1 MDEDTVTE
9 LNNFLDFDS
18 AKKETILNN
27 LINDNILK
35 ITKNNVI
42 ITDDIYKDTNIDKW
56 CDNLPILNGG
66 KIFMNKLIK
75 NPINDINLLKLRQNT
90 YIPNELD
97 IEILKDYE
105 NDVLWVF
112 KIASEITDN
121 SAINIL
127 FPSTFIINYINY
139 IEPILDF
146 YHLYKIF
153 LIPLTS
159 ILYPISTFLAPYY
172 YLNQYMKLNISF
184 QQYFNIFIEILKFS
198 IQTTGN
204 IKADLIKFIT
214 LFLYVAIYLY
224 NMYQTYEMASLL
236 YDIKYKLHG
245 KMEGLINFVNH
256 SKYILSSVSD
266 KIIEPY
272 FNLEFF
278 KGDIQISNCMS
289 DIYRLWKDDG
299 YLKNNIISMIKSI
312 YAIDAINSICNLKNN
327 YNDKWSIC
335 NYETD
340 KTVILDAKN
349 PLLSN
354 SKIKQVENPVN
365 LSKNIIITGPN
376 AGGKTTYV
384 KTILTNIILSHTFG
398 ICYSIKSDIV
408 LYDTI
413 YSFMRLTDI
422 LGSKS
427 YFEVEAEYCS
437 KMIKEANQLY
447 KNNKKGLFLMDE
459 PMHSTPPIEGMSTA
473 YAVAEHLSKL
483 DGIYLIIT
491 THFHKLIILEE
502 LYPDKFINISV
513 DAIKKEIGFYFP
525 YKIKKGHSYQ
535 CIAIELLNSKDF
547 PSNVIQ
553 SAINMKN
560 KICGEII
567 K

>member
-1 MDEDTVTE
+1 MDEDIVNE
-9 LNNFLDFDS
+9 LNNFLDFDI
-18 AKKETILNN
+18 AKKEVILNN
-27 LINDNILK
+27 LIKDDVIKNTKHKVK
-35 ITKNNVI
+35 ITE
-42 ITDDIYKDTNIDKW
+42 DIYKDTNIDKW
-56 CDNLPILNGG
+56 SEELPILNGS
-66 KIFMNKLIK
+66 KILMNKLIK
-75 NPINDINLLKLRQNT
+75 NPINDKKSLKSRQNVN
-90 YIPNELD
+90 ISCQLD
-97 IEILKDYE
+97 IELLKEHE

-112 KIASEITDN
+112 KIAEEITDN

-139 IEPILDF
+139 IEPVLDF
-146 YHLYKIF
+146 YHIYKIY
-153 LIPLTS
+153 LIPITS
-159 ILYPISTFLAPYY
+159 ILYPVSTFFAPYY

-184 QQYFNIFIEILKFS
+184 QQYINIFIEIIKFS
-198 IQTTGN
+198 FQTTGN

-214 LFLYVAIYLY
+214 IFLYVAVYLY
-224 NMYQTYEMASLL
+224 NMYQTYEMAVLL
-236 YDIKYKLHG
+236 YDIKHKLHQ
-245 KMEGLINFVNH
+245 KMEGLISFVNH
-256 SKYILSSVSD
+256 SKYVLSSVSD
-266 KIIEPY
+266 KIIEPF
-272 FNLEFF
+272 FNIEFF
-278 KGDIQISNCMS
+278 KGEIDIRNSMT
-289 DIYRLWKDDG
+289 DIYRLWKDDSS
-299 YLKNNIISMIKSI
+299 LKNNIILMLKNI
-312 YAIDAINSICNLKNN
+312 YAIDVIDSICKLKNDSYDDN
-327 YNDKWSIC
+327 WSIC

-340 KTVILDAKN
+340 KTIILDAKN
-349 PLLSN
+349 PLLLKNTNQIS
-354 SKIKQVENPVN
+354 NPVN

-384 KTILTNIILSHTFG
+384 KTILANVILSHTFG
-398 ICYSIKSDIV
+398 ICYSVKSDIV

-437 KMIKEANQLY
+437 KMIKEADILN

-473 YAVAEHLSKL
+473 YAVAEYLSKL
-483 DGIYLIIT
+483 NGITLLIT
-491 THFHKLIILEE
+491 THFHKLVILEE

-513 DAIKKEIGFYFP
+513 DAIKKDNGFYFP

-547 PSNVIQ
+547 PDNIIE

-560 KICGEII
+560 KICDEII

>member
-1 MDEDTVTE
+1 MDEDIINE
-9 LNNFLDFDS
+9 LNNFLDFDI
-18 AKKETILNN
+18 AKKDVILTN
-27 LINDNILK
+27 LIKDDIIK
-35 ITKNNVI
+35 SKSDKVE

-56 CDNLPILNGG
+56 SETLPILHGS

-75 NPINDINLLKLRQNT
+75 NPIKNKELLELRQNVNI
-90 YIPNELD
+90 YQDLD
-97 IEILKDYE
+97 IELLKEHE

-112 KIASEITDN
+112 KIAAEINDN

-139 IEPILDF
+139 IEPLLNF
-146 YHLYKIF
+146 YHLYKIV
-153 LIPLTS
+153 LIPCTS

-184 QQYFNIFIEILKFS
+184 ENYLNIFIEIIKFAFT
-198 IQTTGN
+198 TTGN

-214 LFLYVAIYLY
+214 IFLYIGIYLY
-224 NMYQTYEMASLL
+224 NMYQTYEMAAML
-236 YDIKYKLHG
+236 YDVKYKLHA
-245 KMEGLINFVNH
+245 KMEGLISFINH

-266 KIIEPY
+266 KIIEPF

-278 KGDIQISNCMS
+278 KGDISITNSMT
-289 DIYRLWKDDG
+289 DIYRLWKGDSN
-299 YLKNNIISMIKSI
+299 LKNNIVSMINTI
-312 YAIDAINSICNLKNN
+312 YAIDVIESICKLKNN
-327 YNDKWSIC
+327 SDNWSIC
-335 NYETD
+335 NYNTNN
-340 KTVILDAKN
+340 TILLDAKN
-349 PLLSN
+349 PLLIN
-354 SKIKQVENPVN
+354 SGIIQVENPIN
-365 LSKNIIITGPN
+365 LNKNIIITGPN

-384 KTILTNIILSHTFG
+384 KTILANVILSQTFG

-437 KMIKEANQLY
+437 KMIKDADELY

-483 DGIYLIIT
+483 EGIKLLIT
-491 THFHKLIILEE
+491 THFHKLVILEE

-513 DAIKKEIGFYFP
+513 DAIKKDEGFFFP
-525 YKIKKGHSYQ
+525 YKIKKGFSYQ
-535 CIAIELLNSKDF
+535 CIAIELLNTKHF
-547 PSNVIQ
+547 PKKVIE

-560 KICGEII
+560 KICSEII

>member
-1 MDEDTVTE
+1 MDEDIVNE
-9 LNNFLDFDS
+9 LNNFLDFDI
-18 AKKETILNN
+18 AKKEVILNN
-27 LINDNILK
+27 LIKDDVIKNTKHNVK
-35 ITKNNVI
+35 ITE
-42 ITDDIYKDTNIDKW
+42 DIYKDTNIDKW
-56 CDNLPILNGG
+56 SDELPILNGG

-75 NPINDINLLKLRQNT
+75 NPINDKNLLKSRQNVN
-90 YIPNELD
+90 ISCQLD
-97 IEILKDYE
+97 IELLKEHE

-112 KIASEITDN
+112 KIAEEITDN

-146 YHLYKIF
+146 YHIYKIY

-159 ILYPISTFLAPYY
+159 ILYPVSTFIAPYY

-184 QQYFNIFIEILKFS
+184 QQYINIFIEIIKFS
-198 IQTTGN
+198 FQTTGN

-214 LFLYVAIYLY
+214 IFLYIAVYLY
-224 NMYQTYEMASLL
+224 NMYQTYEMAVLL
-236 YDIKYKLHG
+236 YDIKHKLHQ
-245 KMEGLINFVNH
+245 KMEGLISFVNH
-256 SKYILSSVSD
+256 SKYVLSSVSD
-266 KIIEPY
+266 KIIEPF
-272 FNLEFF
+272 FNIEFF
-278 KGDIQISNCMS
+278 KGDIDIRNTMT
-289 DIYRLWKDDG
+289 DIYRLWKDDSS
-299 YLKNNIISMIKSI
+299 LKNNIILMLKNI
-312 YAIDAINSICNLKNN
+312 YAIDVIDSICKLKNDSYDDN
-327 YNDKWSIC
+327 WSIC

-340 KTVILDAKN
+340 KTIILDAKN
-349 PLLSN
+349 PLLLKNTNQIS
-354 SKIKQVENPVN
+354 NPVN

-384 KTILTNIILSHTFG
+384 KTILANVILSHTFG
-398 ICYSIKSDIV
+398 ICYSVKSDIV

-437 KMIKEANQLY
+437 KMIKEADILY

-473 YAVAEHLSKL
+473 YAVAEYLSKL
-483 DGIYLIIT
+483 NGITLLIT
-491 THFHKLIILEE
+491 THFHKLVILEE

-513 DAIKKEIGFYFP
+513 DAIKKGNGFYFP

-535 CIAIELLNSKDF
+535 CIAIELLNCKDF
-547 PSNVIQ
+547 PDNIIE

-560 KICGEII
+560 KICDEII